1 MTLLLKLNA
10 TKSKLCMKTR
20 SKHNL
25 KIPIIVILAI
35 VLANVLSQQFYGRF
49 DLTKDKRYTLSKVA
63 IETIKN
69 VDSPIII
76 DVFLEGEFPSEFKRL
91 RNETKQILEEFKVH
105 NPNIIFNFFNPTQD
119 EENKDQIISQLTE
132 RGLQPYQINVKESG
146 KTSQTIIFPWALA
159 SYEDYSV
166 KIPLI
171 KNRLGDTQQ
180 DLVNN
185 SVQHLEYAF
194 ADAFKKLTQ
203 DKEKRIA
210 ILKGNGQL
218 DDVYIA
224 DFLQSVREYYF
235 IAPFTLDSVEQ
246 QPQKTLEQI
255 KSFDL
260 VISAKPSLAFTE
272 EEKLVL
278 DQHLMNG
285 GKSIWLTEGIVMDRD
300 SLYSENGSA
309 VAVIK
314 DLNLNDFFFKYG
326 VRINPNIVLD
336 MYSSP
341 IPLAVGEG
349 NNMQVMPISWQYSPL
364 AASNPEHPITTNLDL
379 VKFDFTSEI
388 DTLKNNLKKTILLQ
402 SSPLSKLQGVPAMIS
417 LDVVT
422 AEPDR
427 TSFNKGPQNLA
438 VLIEGSFTSVYNNRL
453 LPFDLS
459 NYKNVSEPTKMLVI
473 SDGDVIKNE
482 VIRNKPQDLSFDRSS
497 NQLVGNKELLLNAVN
512 YMLQDDGLVELRSKQ
527 IAIAFLDPEKIGPEK
542 TKWQII
548 TVALPLLILT
558 IFTLLYSNIRK
569 RQYT

>member
-1 MTLLLKLNA
+1 MS
-10 TKSKLCMKTR
+10 KS
-20 SKHNL
+20 NL
-25 KIPIIVILAI
+25 KIPIIVILVIIAF
-35 VLANVLSQQFYGRF
+35 NVVNQQFYGRF
-49 DLTKDKRYTLSKVA
+49 DLTKDQRYTLSKTA
-63 IETIKN
+63 IETIQTI
-69 VDSPIII
+69 DSPIII
-76 DVFLEGEFPSEFKRL
+76 DVFLEGVFPSEFKRL
-91 RNETKQILEEFKVH
+91 RNETEQILEEFKVH
-105 NPNIIFNFFNPTQD
+105 NPNIVFNFFNPTQD
-119 EENKDQIISQLTE
+119 EANKEEIISQLTE

-235 IAPFTLDSVEQ
+235 IAPFTLDSVAN
-246 QPQKTLEQI
+246 QPQKTLEQL

-260 VISAKPSLAFTE
+260 VISAKPSQAFTE

-285 GKSIWLTEGIVMDRD
+285 GKSIWLTEGIIMDRD
-300 SLYSENGSA
+300 SLYSESGSA

-336 MYSSP
+336 LYSAP

-349 NNMQVMPISWQYSPL
+349 NNVQVMPISWQYSPL

-379 VKFDFTSEI
+379 VKFDFTSQI
-388 DTLKNNLKKTILLQ
+388 DTLKNNLRKTVLLQ
-402 SSPLSKLQGVPAMIS
+402 SSPLSKLQGVPVMIS
-417 LDVVT
+417 LDIVT

-427 TSFNKGPQNLA
+427 ASFNKGPQNLA
-438 VLIEGSFTSVYNNRL
+438 VLIEGSFTSVYNNRV
-453 LPFDLS
+453 LPFNIPD
-459 NYKNVSEPTKMLVI
+459 YKSTSTNTKMMVI

-482 VIRNKPQDLSFDRSS
+482 VSRNKPQDLGFDRSS
-497 NQLVGNKELLLNAVN
+497 NQPVGNKELLLNAVN
-512 YMLQDDGLVELRSKQ
+512 YMLQDNGLVELRGKQ
-527 IAIAFLDPEKIGPEK
+527 VAIAFLDPERIEPEK
-542 TKWQII
+542 TKWQIV
-548 TVALPLLILT
+548 TVVLPLLILGV
-558 IFTLLYSNIRK
+558 FALLFGFIRK

>member
-1 MTLLLKLNA
+1 MS
-10 TKSKLCMKTR
+10 KSKF
-20 SKHNL
+20 
-25 KIPIIVILAI
+25 KIPIIVIILVVI
-35 VLANVLSQQFYGRF
+35 ANIASQQFYGRF
-49 DLTKDKRYTLSKVA
+49 DLTKDKRYTLSDAA
-63 IETIKN
+63 IETVVN

-76 DVFLEGEFPSEFKRL
+76 DVFLEGEFPAEFKRL
-91 RNETKQILEEFKVH
+91 RNETKQLLEEFKFH
-105 NPNIIFNFFNPTQD
+105 NPNIIFNFFNPTKD

-159 SYEDYSV
+159 SYEEYSV

-210 ILKGNGQL
+210 VLKGNGQL
-218 DDVYIA
+218 EDIYIA

-235 IAPFTLDSVEQ
+235 IAPFTLDSVAQ
-246 QPQKTLEQI
+246 QSQKTLEQL

-260 VISAKPSLAFTE
+260 VISAKPSEAFTE

-278 DQHLMNG
+278 DQHLMSG
-285 GKSIWLTEGIVMDRD
+285 GKSIWLTEGVIMDRD
-300 SLYSENGSA
+300 SLYSESGSA

-341 IPLAVGEG
+341 IPLAIGEG
-349 NNMQVMPISWQYSPL
+349 NNMQVMPITWQYSPL
-364 AASNPEHPITTNLDL
+364 AASNPEHPITTNLNL
-379 VKFDFTSEI
+379 VKFDFASQI
-388 DTLKNNLKKTILLQ
+388 DTLKNNLNQTVLLQ

-417 LDVVT
+417 LDMVT
-422 AEPDR
+422 AEPDKA
-427 TSFNKGPQNLA
+427 SFNNGPQNLA
-438 VLIEGSFTSVYNNRL
+438 VLIEGKFTSVYNNRV
-453 LPFDLS
+453 LPFELT
-459 NYKNVSEPTKMLVI
+459 NFKGTGKNSKMLVI
-473 SDGDVIKNE
+473 ADGDVIKND
-482 VIRNKPQDLSFDRSS
+482 VLRNQPQDLGFDRSG
-497 NQLVGNKELLLNAVN
+497 NQPVGNKEFLLNAIN
-512 YMLQDDGLVELRSKQ
+512 YMLQDDGLVKLRSKEV
-527 IAIAFLDPEKIGPEK
+527 AIAFLDPERIAPEK
-542 TKWQII
+542 TKWQVIA
-548 TVALPLLILT
+548 VGLPLVILGV
-558 IFTLLYSNIRK
+558 FSLVFGYIRK
-569 RQYT
+569 QQYT

>member
-1 MTLLLKLNA
+1 MS
-10 TKSKLCMKTR
+10 KS
-20 SKHNL
+20 NL
-25 KIPIIVILAI
+25 KIPIIVILVIIAF
-35 VLANVLSQQFYGRF
+35 NVVNQQFYGRF
-49 DLTKDKRYTLSKVA
+49 DLTKDQRYTLSKTA
-63 IETIKN
+63 IETIQTI
-69 VDSPIII
+69 DSPIII

-91 RNETKQILEEFKVH
+91 RNETEQILEEFKVH
-105 NPNIIFNFFNPTQD
+105 NPNIVFNFFNPTQD
-119 EENKDQIISQLTE
+119 EANKEEIISQLTE

-146 KTSQTIIFPWALA
+146 KTSHTIIFPWALA

-235 IAPFTLDSVEQ
+235 IAPFTLDSVAN
-246 QPQKTLEQI
+246 QPQKTLEQL

-260 VISAKPSLAFTE
+260 VISAKPSQAFTE

-285 GKSIWLTEGIVMDRD
+285 GKSIWLTEGIIMDRD
-300 SLYSENGSA
+300 SLYSESGSA

-336 MYSSP
+336 LYSAP

-349 NNMQVMPISWQYSPL
+349 NNVQVMPISWQYSPL

-379 VKFDFTSEI
+379 VKFDFTSQI
-388 DTLKNNLKKTILLQ
+388 DTLKNNLRKTVLLQ
-402 SSPLSKLQGVPAMIS
+402 SSPLSKLQGVPVMIS
-417 LDVVT
+417 LDIVT

-427 TSFNKGPQNLA
+427 ASFNKGPQNLA
-438 VLIEGSFTSVYNNRL
+438 VLIEGSFTSVYNNRV
-453 LPFDLS
+453 LPFNIPD
-459 NYKNVSEPTKMLVI
+459 YKSTSTNTKMMVI

-482 VIRNKPQDLSFDRSS
+482 VSRNKPQDLGFDRSS
-497 NQLVGNKELLLNAVN
+497 NQPVGNKELLLNAVN
-512 YMLQDDGLVELRSKQ
+512 YMLQDDGLVELRGKQ
-527 IAIAFLDPEKIGPEK
+527 VAIAFLDPERIEPEK
-542 TKWQII
+542 TKWQIV
-548 TVALPLLILT
+548 TVVLPLLILGV
-558 IFTLLYSNIRK
+558 FALLFGFIRK

>member
-1 MTLLLKLNA
+1 MSN
-10 TKSKLCMKTR
+10 SKF
-20 SKHNL
+20 
-25 KIPIIVILAI
+25 KIPVIVIILVVIANI
-35 VLANVLSQQFYGRF
+35 VSQQFYGRF
-49 DLTKDKRYTLSKVA
+49 DLTKDKRYTLSDAA
-63 IETIKN
+63 IETVVN

-91 RNETKQILEEFKVH
+91 RNETQQLLEEFKVH
-105 NPNIIFNFFNPTQD
+105 NPNIIFNFFNPTKD
-119 EENKDQIISQLTE
+119 ETNKEEIISQLTE

-210 ILKGNGQL
+210 VLKGNGQL
-218 DDVYIA
+218 EDIYIA

-235 IAPFTLDSVEQ
+235 IAPFTLDSVAQ
-246 QPQKTLEQI
+246 QPQKTLEQL

-260 VISAKPSLAFTE
+260 VISAKPSESFSE

-278 DQHLMNG
+278 DQHLMSG
-285 GKSIWLTEGIVMDRD
+285 GKSIWLTEGVIMDRD
-300 SLYSENGSA
+300 SLYSESGSA

-326 VRINPNIVLD
+326 IRINPNIVLD

-349 NNMQVMPISWQYSPL
+349 NNMQLMPITWQYSPL
-364 AASNPEHPITTNLDL
+364 AASNPEHPITTNLNL
-379 VKFDFTSEI
+379 VKFDFASQI
-388 DTLKNNLKKTILLQ
+388 DTLKNNLNKTVLLQ

-417 LDVVT
+417 LDIVT
-422 AEPDR
+422 AEPDK

-438 VLIEGSFTSVYNNRL
+438 VLIEGEFTSVYNNRV
-453 LPFDLS
+453 LPFELTNFKS
-459 NYKNVSEPTKMLVI
+459 TGNNSKMLVI
-473 SDGDVIKNE
+473 SDGDVIKND
-482 VIRNKPQDLSFDRSS
+482 VLRKQPQDLGFDRSG
-497 NQLVGNKELLLNAVN
+497 NQPVGNKEFLLNAVN
-512 YMLQDDGLVELRSKQ
+512 YMLQDDGLVKLRSKEV
-527 IAIAFLDPEKIGPEK
+527 AIAFLDPEKIAPEK
-542 TKWQII
+542 TKWQVIA
-548 TVALPLLILT
+548 VALPLLILAV
-558 IFTLLYSNIRK
+558 FSLVFGYLRK
-569 RQYT
+569 QQYT

>member
-1 MTLLLKLNA
+1 MSN
-10 TKSKLCMKTR
+10 SKF
-20 SKHNL
+20 
-25 KIPIIVILAI
+25 KIPVIVIILVVIANI
-35 VLANVLSQQFYGRF
+35 VSQQFYGRF
-49 DLTKDKRYTLSKVA
+49 DLTKDKRYTLSDAA
-63 IETIKN
+63 IETVVN

-91 RNETKQILEEFKVH
+91 RNETQQLLEEFKVH
-105 NPNIIFNFFNPTQD
+105 NPNIIFNFFNPTKD
-119 EENKDQIISQLTE
+119 ETNKEEIISQLTE

-210 ILKGNGQL
+210 VLKGNGQL
-218 DDVYIA
+218 EDIYIA

-235 IAPFTLDSVEQ
+235 IAPFTLDSVAQ
-246 QPQKTLEQI
+246 QPQKTLEQL

-260 VISAKPSLAFTE
+260 VISAKPSESFSE

-278 DQHLMNG
+278 DQHLMSG
-285 GKSIWLTEGIVMDRD
+285 GKSIWLTEGVIMDRD
-300 SLYSENGSA
+300 SLYSESGSA

-326 VRINPNIVLD
+326 IRINPNIVLD

-349 NNMQVMPISWQYSPL
+349 NNMQVMPITWQYSPL
-364 AASNPEHPITTNLDL
+364 AASNPEHPITTNLNL
-379 VKFDFTSEI
+379 VKFDFASQI
-388 DTLKNNLKKTILLQ
+388 DTLKNNLNKTVLLQ

-417 LDVVT
+417 LDIVT
-422 AEPDR
+422 AEPDK

-438 VLIEGSFTSVYNNRL
+438 VLIEGEFTSVYNNRV
-453 LPFDLS
+453 LPFELTNFKS
-459 NYKNVSEPTKMLVI
+459 TGNNSKMLVI
-473 SDGDVIKNE
+473 SDGDVIKND
-482 VIRNKPQDLSFDRSS
+482 VLRKQPQDLGFDRSG
-497 NQLVGNKELLLNAVN
+497 NQPVGNKEFLLNAVN
-512 YMLQDDGLVELRSKQ
+512 YMLQDDGLVKLRSKEV
-527 IAIAFLDPEKIGPEK
+527 AIAFLDPEKIAPEK
-542 TKWQII
+542 TKWQVIA
-548 TVALPLLILT
+548 VALPLLILAV
-558 IFTLLYSNIRK
+558 FSLVFGYLRK
-569 RQYT
+569 QQYT

>member
-1 MTLLLKLNA
+1 MS
-10 TKSKLCMKTR
+10 KS
-20 SKHNL
+20 NL
-25 KIPIIVILAI
+25 KIPIIVILVIIAF
-35 VLANVLSQQFYGRF
+35 NVVNQQFYGRF
-49 DLTKDKRYTLSKVA
+49 DLTKDQRYTLSKTA
-63 IETIKN
+63 IETIQTI
-69 VDSPIII
+69 DSPIII
-76 DVFLEGEFPSEFKRL
+76 DVFLEGVFPSEFKRL
-91 RNETKQILEEFKVH
+91 RNETEQILEEFKVH
-105 NPNIIFNFFNPTQD
+105 NPNIVFNFFNPTQD
-119 EENKDQIISQLTE
+119 EANKEEIISQLTE

-146 KTSQTIIFPWALA
+146 KTSHTIIFPWALA

-235 IAPFTLDSVEQ
+235 IAPFTLDSVAN
-246 QPQKTLEQI
+246 QPQKTLEQL

-260 VISAKPSLAFTE
+260 VISAKPSQAFTE

-285 GKSIWLTEGIVMDRD
+285 GKSIWLTEGIIMDRD
-300 SLYSENGSA
+300 SLYSESGSA

-336 MYSSP
+336 LYSAP

-349 NNMQVMPISWQYSPL
+349 NNVQVMPISWQYSPL

-379 VKFDFTSEI
+379 VKFDFTSQI
-388 DTLKNNLKKTILLQ
+388 DTLKNNLRKTVLLQ
-402 SSPLSKLQGVPAMIS
+402 SSPLSKLQGVPVMIS
-417 LDVVT
+417 LDIVT

-427 TSFNKGPQNLA
+427 ASFNKGPQNLA
-438 VLIEGSFTSVYNNRL
+438 VLIEGSFTSVYNNRV
-453 LPFDLS
+453 LPFNIPD
-459 NYKNVSEPTKMLVI
+459 YKSTSTNTKMMVI

-482 VIRNKPQDLSFDRSS
+482 VSRNKPQDLGFDRSS
-497 NQLVGNKELLLNAVN
+497 NQPVGNKELLLNAVN
-512 YMLQDDGLVELRSKQ
+512 YMLQDDGLVELRGKQ
-527 IAIAFLDPEKIGPEK
+527 VAIAFLDPERIEPEK
-542 TKWQII
+542 TKWQIV
-548 TVALPLLILT
+548 TVVLPLLILGV
-558 IFTLLYSNIRK
+558 FALLFGFIRK

>member
-1 MTLLLKLNA
+1 MS
-10 TKSKLCMKTR
+10 KS
-20 SKHNL
+20 NL
-25 KIPIIVILAI
+25 KIPIIVILVIIAF
-35 VLANVLSQQFYGRF
+35 NVVNQQFYGRF
-49 DLTKDKRYTLSKVA
+49 DLTKDQRYTLSKTA
-63 IETIKN
+63 IETIQTI
-69 VDSPIII
+69 DSPIII

-91 RNETKQILEEFKVH
+91 RNETEQILEEFKVH
-105 NPNIIFNFFNPTQD
+105 NPNIVFNFFNPTQD
-119 EENKDQIISQLTE
+119 EANKEEIISQLTE

-235 IAPFTLDSVEQ
+235 IAPFTLDNVAN
-246 QPQKTLEQI
+246 QPQKTLEQL

-260 VISAKPSLAFTE
+260 VISAKPSQAFTE

-285 GKSIWLTEGIVMDRD
+285 GKSIWLTEGIIMDRD
-300 SLYSENGSA
+300 SLYSESGSA

-336 MYSSP
+336 LYSAP

-349 NNMQVMPISWQYSPL
+349 NNVQVMPISWQYSPL

-379 VKFDFTSEI
+379 VKFDFTSQI
-388 DTLKNNLKKTILLQ
+388 DTLKNNLRKTVLLQ
-402 SSPLSKLQGVPAMIS
+402 SSPLSKLQGVPVMIS
-417 LDVVT
+417 LDIVT

-427 TSFNKGPQNLA
+427 ASFNKGPQNLA
-438 VLIEGSFTSVYNNRL
+438 VLIEGSFTSVYNNRV
-453 LPFDLS
+453 LPFNIPD
-459 NYKNVSEPTKMLVI
+459 YKSTSTNTKMMVI

-482 VIRNKPQDLSFDRSS
+482 VSRNKPQDLGFDRSS
-497 NQLVGNKELLLNAVN
+497 NQPVGNKELLLNAVN
-512 YMLQDDGLVELRSKQ
+512 YMLQDDGLVELRGKQ
-527 IAIAFLDPEKIGPEK
+527 VAIAFLDPERIEPEK
-542 TKWQII
+542 TKWQIV
-548 TVALPLLILT
+548 TVVLPLLILGV
-558 IFTLLYSNIRK
+558 FALLFGFIRK

>member
-1 MTLLLKLNA
+1 MS
-10 TKSKLCMKTR
+10 KS
-20 SKHNL
+20 NL
-25 KIPIIVILAI
+25 KIPIILILVIIALNI
-35 VLANVLSQQFYGRF
+35 ANQQFYGRF
-49 DLTKDKRYTLSKVA
+49 DLTKDQRYTLSKTA
-63 IETIKN
+63 IETIETI
-69 VDSPIII
+69 DSPIII
-76 DVFLEGEFPSEFKRL
+76 DVFLDGEFPSEFKRL

-105 NPNIIFNFFNPTQD
+105 NPNIVFNFFNPTQD
-119 EENKDQIISQLTE
+119 EANKEEIISQLTK

-218 DDVYIA
+218 DDLYIA
-224 DFLQSVREYYF
+224 DFLQSVREYYY
-235 IAPFTLDSVEQ
+235 IAPFTLDSVAN
-246 QPQKTLEQI
+246 QPQKTLEQL

-260 VISAKPSLAFTE
+260 VISAKPSQAFTE
-272 EEKLVL
+272 QEKLVL

-285 GKSIWLTEGIVMDRD
+285 GKSIWLLEGIVMDRD
-300 SLYSENGSA
+300 SLYSESGSA
-309 VAVIK
+309 VAIIK

-326 VRINPNIVLD
+326 VRINPTIVLD
-336 MYSSP
+336 LYSAP

-349 NNMQVMPISWQYSPL
+349 NNVQVMPISWQYSPL
-364 AASNPEHPITTNLDL
+364 AASNPEHPITTNLNL
-379 VKFDFTSEI
+379 VKFDFASQI
-388 DTLKNNLKKTILLQ
+388 DTLKNNLKKTVLLQ

-417 LDVVT
+417 LDMVT

-427 TSFNKGPQNLA
+427 ASFNKGPQNLA
-438 VLIEGSFTSVYNNRL
+438 VLIEGAFTSVYNNRV
-453 LPFDLS
+453 LPFNIPD
-459 NYKNVSEPTKMLVI
+459 YKSTSTNTKMMVI

-482 VIRNKPQDLSFDRSS
+482 VSRNKPQDLGFDRFI
-497 NQLVGNKELLLNAVN
+497 NQPVGNKELLLNAVN
-512 YMLQDDGLVELRSKQ
+512 YMLQDNGLVELRGKQ
-527 IAIAFLDPEKIGPEK
+527 VAISFLDPERIEPEK
-542 TKWQII
+542 TNWQIV
-548 TVALPLLILT
+548 TVVLPLLILGVFA
-558 IFTLLYSNIRK
+558 ILFGYVRK

>member
-1 MTLLLKLNA
+1 MS
-10 TKSKLCMKTR
+10 KS
-20 SKHNL
+20 NL
-25 KIPIIVILAI
+25 KIPIIVILVIIAF
-35 VLANVLSQQFYGRF
+35 NVVNQQFYGRF
-49 DLTKDKRYTLSKVA
+49 DLTKDQRYTLSKTA
-63 IETIKN
+63 IETIQTI
-69 VDSPIII
+69 DSPIII

-91 RNETKQILEEFKVH
+91 RNETEQILEEFKVH
-105 NPNIIFNFFNPTQD
+105 NPNIVFNFFNPTQD
-119 EENKDQIISQLTE
+119 EANKEEIISQLTE

-235 IAPFTLDSVEQ
+235 IAPFTLDSVAN
-246 QPQKTLEQI
+246 QPQKTLEQL

-260 VISAKPSLAFTE
+260 VISAKPSQAFTE

-285 GKSIWLTEGIVMDRD
+285 GKSIWLTEGIIMDRD
-300 SLYSENGSA
+300 SLYSESGSA

-336 MYSSP
+336 LYSAP

-349 NNMQVMPISWQYSPL
+349 NNVQVMPISWQYSPL

-379 VKFDFTSEI
+379 VKFDFTSQI
-388 DTLKNNLKKTILLQ
+388 DTLKNNLRKTVLLQ
-402 SSPLSKLQGVPAMIS
+402 SSPLSKLQGVPVMIS
-417 LDVVT
+417 LDIVT

-427 TSFNKGPQNLA
+427 ASFNKGPQNLA
-438 VLIEGSFTSVYNNRL
+438 VLIEGSFTSVYNNRV
-453 LPFDLS
+453 LPFNIPD
-459 NYKNVSEPTKMLVI
+459 YKSTSTNTKMMVI

-482 VIRNKPQDLSFDRSS
+482 VSRNKPQDLGFDRSS
-497 NQLVGNKELLLNAVN
+497 NQPVGNKELLLNAVN
-512 YMLQDDGLVELRSKQ
+512 YMLQDDGLVELRGKQ
-527 IAIAFLDPEKIGPEK
+527 VAIAFLDPERIEPEK
-542 TKWQII
+542 TKWQIV
-548 TVALPLLILT
+548 TVVLPLLILGV
-558 IFTLLYSNIRK
+558 FALLFGFIRK

>member
-1 MTLLLKLNA
+1 MS
-10 TKSKLCMKTR
+10 KSKL
-20 SKHNL
+20 
-25 KIPIIVILAI
+25 KIPVII
-35 VLANVLSQQFYGRF
+35 VLALVLINFVGQQIYGRF
-49 DLTKDKRYTLSKVA
+49 DLTKDKRYTLSQSA
-63 IETIKN
+63 IETIAD

-76 DVFLEGEFPSEFKRL
+76 DVFLEGDFPSEFKRL
-91 RNETKQILEEFKVH
+91 RNETQQILEEFKVH
-105 NPNIIFNFFNPTQD
+105 NPNIIFNFFNPTKD

-159 SYEDYSV
+159 SFEDYSV

-171 KNRLGDTQQ
+171 KNRMGDTQQ

-203 DKEKRIA
+203 TKEKKIA
-210 ILKGNGQL
+210 VLKGNGQL
-218 DDVYIA
+218 DDVYMA
-224 DFLQSVREYYF
+224 DFLQSIREYYF
-235 IAPFTLDSVEQ
+235 IAPFTLDSVAQ
-246 QPQKTLEQI
+246 QPQKTLEQL

-260 VISAKPSLAFTE
+260 VISAKPSQAFSE

-300 SLYSENGSA
+300 SLYSESGSA

-349 NNMQVMPISWQYSPL
+349 NDMQVMPISWQYSPL
-364 AASNPEHPITTNLDL
+364 AASNPEHPITTNLNL
-379 VKFDFTSEI
+379 VKFDFASQI
-388 DTLKNNLKKTILLQ
+388 DTLKNNLTKTVLLQ

-417 LDVVT
+417 LDMVT

-427 TSFNKGPQNLA
+427 AAFNKGPQNLS
-438 VLIEGSFTSVYNNRL
+438 VLIEGEFTSVYNNRL
-453 LPFDLS
+453 LPFNLS
-459 NYKNVSEPTKMLVI
+459 EFKSSSTNTKMLVI
-473 SDGDVIKNE
+473 ADGDVIKND
-482 VIRNKPQDLSFDRSS
+482 VLRNQPQDLGFDRSS
-497 NQLVGNKELLLNAVN
+497 NQPIGNKEFLLNAVN
-512 YMLQDDGLVELRSKQ
+512 YLMQDDGLVKLRSKEV
-527 IAIAFLDPEKIGPEK
+527 AIAFLDPEKIAPQK
-542 TKWQII
+542 SKWQLI
-548 TVALPLLILT
+548 TLALPLGFLAL
-558 IFTLLYSNIRK
+558 FGFLFGYFRK
-569 RQYT
+569 RQNT

>member
-1 MTLLLKLNA
+1 MS
-10 TKSKLCMKTR
+10 KSKF
-20 SKHNL
+20 
-25 KIPIIVILAI
+25 KILVIIIAL
-35 VLANVLSQQFYGRF
+35 VLLNVVSQQFYGRF
-49 DLTKDKRYTLSKVA
+49 DLTKDKRYTLTDTA
-63 IETIKN
+63 IETVIN

-91 RNETKQILEEFKVH
+91 RNETKQLLEEFKVH
-105 NPNIIFNFFNPTQD
+105 NPNIIYNFFNPTKD
-119 EENKDQIISQLTE
+119 EENKEQIISQLTE

-159 SYEDYSV
+159 SFEDYSV

-180 DLVNN
+180 DLVTN

-210 ILKGNGQL
+210 VLKGNGQL

-224 DFLQSVREYYF
+224 DFLQSIREYYF
-235 IAPFTLDSVEQ
+235 IAPFTLDSVAQ
-246 QPQKTLEQI
+246 QPQKTLEQL

-260 VISAKPSLAFTE
+260 LISAKPSELFTE

-278 DQHLMNG
+278 DQHLMHG

-300 SLYSENGSA
+300 SLYSESGSA
-309 VAVIK
+309 VAFIK

-349 NNMQVMPISWQYSPL
+349 NNMQVMPITWQYSPL
-364 AASNPEHPITTNLDL
+364 AASNPEHPVTSNLNL
-379 VKFDFTSEI
+379 VKFDFASQI
-388 DTLKNNLKKTILLQ
+388 DTLKNNLDKTVLLQ

-422 AEPDR
+422 AEPDKA
-427 TSFNKGPQNLA
+427 SFNKGPQNLA
-438 VLIEGSFTSVYNNRL
+438 VLIEGEFTSVYNNRV
-453 LPFDLS
+453 LPF
-459 NYKNVSEPTKMLVI
+459 NVSDFKNKSSASKMLII
-473 SDGDVIKNE
+473 SDGDVIKND
-482 VIRNKPQDLSFDRSS
+482 VLRNTPQDLGFDRSG
-497 NQLVGNKELLLNAVN
+497 NQPIGNKEFLLNAVN
-512 YMLQDDGLVELRSKQ
+512 YMLQDNGLVKLRSKEV
-527 IAIAFLDPEKIGPEK
+527 AIAFLDPERIAPEK
-542 TKWQII
+542 TKWQVIA
-548 TVALPLLILT
+548 VALPLVILAV
-558 IFTLLYSNIRK
+558 FGLVFGYFRK
-569 RQYT
+569 QQYT

>member
-1 MTLLLKLNA
+1 MS
-10 TKSKLCMKTR
+10 KS
-20 SKHNL
+20 NL
-25 KIPIIVILAI
+25 KISIIVILVIIAF
-35 VLANVLSQQFYGRF
+35 NVVNQQFYGRF
-49 DLTKDKRYTLSKVA
+49 DLTKDQRYTLSKTA
-63 IETIKN
+63 IETIESI
-69 VDSPIII
+69 DSPIII

-91 RNETKQILEEFKVH
+91 RNETEQILEEFKIH
-105 NPNIIFNFFNPTQD
+105 NPNIVFNFFNPTQD
-119 EENKDQIISQLTE
+119 EANKEEIISQLTE

-235 IAPFTLDSVEQ
+235 IAPFTLDSVTN
-246 QPQKTLEQI
+246 QPQKTLEQL

-260 VISAKPSLAFTE
+260 VISAKPSQAFTE

-285 GKSIWLTEGIVMDRD
+285 GKSIWLTEGILMDRD
-300 SLYSENGSA
+300 SLYSESGSA

-336 MYSSP
+336 LYSAP

-349 NNMQVMPISWQYSPL
+349 NNVQVMPISWQYSPL

-379 VKFDFTSEI
+379 VKFDFASQI
-388 DTLKNNLKKTILLQ
+388 DTLKNNLRKTVLLQ

-417 LDVVT
+417 LDIVT

-427 TSFNKGPQNLA
+427 ASFNKGPQNLA
-438 VLIEGSFTSVYNNRL
+438 VLIEGSFTSVYNNRV
-453 LPFDLS
+453 LPFNIPD
-459 NYKNVSEPTKMLVI
+459 YKSVSANTKMLVI

-482 VIRNKPQDLSFDRSS
+482 VSRNKPQDLGFDRSS
-497 NQLVGNKELLLNAVN
+497 NQPVGNKELLLNAVN
-512 YMLQDDGLVELRSKQ
+512 FMLQDDGLIELRGKQ
-527 IAIAFLDPEKIGPEK
+527 VGIAFLDPERIEPEK
-542 TKWQII
+542 TKWQIV
-548 TVALPLLILT
+548 TVVLPLMILGV
-558 IFTLLYSNIRK
+558 FALLFGYIRK

>member
-1 MTLLLKLNA
+1 MS
-10 TKSKLCMKTR
+10 KSKF
-20 SKHNL
+20 
-25 KIPIIVILAI
+25 KIPVIIIAL
-35 VLANVLSQQFYGRF
+35 VLLNVVSQQFYGRF
-49 DLTKDKRYTLSKVA
+49 DLTKDKRYTLTETA
-63 IETIKN
+63 IETVIN

-91 RNETKQILEEFKVH
+91 RNETKQLLEEFKVH
-105 NPNIIFNFFNPTQD
+105 NPNIIYNFFNPTKD
-119 EENKDQIISQLTE
+119 EENKEQIISQLTE

-159 SYEDYSV
+159 SFEDYSV

-180 DLVNN
+180 DLVTN

-210 ILKGNGQL
+210 VLKGNGQL

-224 DFLQSVREYYF
+224 DFLQSIREYYF
-235 IAPFTLDSVEQ
+235 IAPFTLDSVAQ
-246 QPQKTLEQI
+246 QPQKTLEQL

-260 VISAKPSLAFTE
+260 LISAKPSELFTE

-278 DQHLMNG
+278 DQHLMHG

-300 SLYSENGSA
+300 SLYSESGSA

-349 NNMQVMPISWQYSPL
+349 NNMQVMPITWQYSPL
-364 AASNPEHPITTNLDL
+364 AASNPEHPVTSNLNL
-379 VKFDFTSEI
+379 VKFDFASQI
-388 DTLKNNLKKTILLQ
+388 DTLKNNLDKTVLLQ

-422 AEPDR
+422 AEPDKA
-427 TSFNKGPQNLA
+427 SFNKGPQNLA
-438 VLIEGSFTSVYNNRL
+438 VLIEGEFTSVYNNRV
-453 LPFDLS
+453 LPF
-459 NYKNVSEPTKMLVI
+459 NVSDFKNKSSASKMLII
-473 SDGDVIKNE
+473 SDGDVIKND
-482 VIRNKPQDLSFDRSS
+482 VLRNTPQDLGFDRSG
-497 NQLVGNKELLLNAVN
+497 NQPIGNKEFLLNAVN
-512 YMLQDDGLVELRSKQ
+512 YMLQDNGLVKLRSKEV
-527 IAIAFLDPEKIGPEK
+527 AIAFLDPERIAPEK
-542 TKWQII
+542 TKWQVIA
-548 TVALPLLILT
+548 VALPLVILAV
-558 IFTLLYSNIRK
+558 FGLVFGYFRK
-569 RQYT
+569 QQYT

>member
-1 MTLLLKLNA
+1 M
-10 TKSKLCMKTR
+10 
-20 SKHNL
+20 
-25 KIPIIVILAI
+25 
-35 VLANVLSQQFYGRF
+35 
-49 DLTKDKRYTLSKVA
+49 
-63 IETIKN
+63 
-69 VDSPIII
+69 
-76 DVFLEGEFPSEFKRL
+76 
-91 RNETKQILEEFKVH
+91 
-105 NPNIIFNFFNPTQD
+105 
-119 EENKDQIISQLTE
+119 
-132 RGLQPYQINVKESG
+132 
-146 KTSQTIIFPWALA
+146 A

-235 IAPFTLDSVEQ
+235 IAPFTLDSVAQ
-246 QPQKTLEQI
+246 QPQKTLEQL

-497 NQLVGNKELLLNAVN
+497 NQRVGNKELLLNAVN

-542 TKWQII
+542 TKWQVI

-558 IFTLLYSNIRK
+558 IFTLLY
-569 RQYT
+569 

>member
-1 MTLLLKLNA
+1 MS
-10 TKSKLCMKTR
+10 KS
-20 SKHNL
+20 NL
-25 KIPIIVILAI
+25 KIPIILILVIIALNI
-35 VLANVLSQQFYGRF
+35 ANQQFYGRF
-49 DLTKDKRYTLSKVA
+49 DLTKDQRYTLSKTA
-63 IETIKN
+63 IETIETI
-69 VDSPIII
+69 DSPIII
-76 DVFLEGEFPSEFKRL
+76 DVFLDGEFPSEFKRL

-105 NPNIIFNFFNPTQD
+105 NPNIVFNFFNPTQD
-119 EENKDQIISQLTE
+119 EANKEEIISQLTK

-218 DDVYIA
+218 DDLYIA
-224 DFLQSVREYYF
+224 DFLQSVREYYY
-235 IAPFTLDSVEQ
+235 IAPFTLDSVAN
-246 QPQKTLEQI
+246 QPQKTLEQL

-260 VISAKPSLAFTE
+260 VISAKPSQAFTE
-272 EEKLVL
+272 QEKLVL

-285 GKSIWLTEGIVMDRD
+285 GKSIWLLEGIVMDRD
-300 SLYSENGSA
+300 SLYSESGSA
-309 VAVIK
+309 VAIIK

-326 VRINPNIVLD
+326 VRINPTIVLD
-336 MYSSP
+336 LYSAP

-349 NNMQVMPISWQYSPL
+349 NNVQVMPISWQYSPL
-364 AASNPEHPITTNLDL
+364 AASNPEHPITTNLNL
-379 VKFDFTSEI
+379 VKFDFASQI
-388 DTLKNNLKKTILLQ
+388 DTLKNNLKKTVLLQ

-417 LDVVT
+417 LDMVT

-427 TSFNKGPQNLA
+427 ASFNKGPQNLA
-438 VLIEGSFTSVYNNRL
+438 VLIEGAFTSVYNNRV
-453 LPFDLS
+453 LPFNIPD
-459 NYKNVSEPTKMLVI
+459 YKSTSTNTKMMVI

-482 VIRNKPQDLSFDRSS
+482 VSRNKPQDLGFDRFI
-497 NQLVGNKELLLNAVN
+497 NQPVGNKELLLNAVN
-512 YMLQDDGLVELRSKQ
+512 YMLQDNGLVELRGKQ
-527 IAIAFLDPEKIGPEK
+527 VAISFLDPERIEPEK
-542 TKWQII
+542 TNWQIV
-548 TVALPLLILT
+548 TVVLPLLILGVFA
-558 IFTLLYSNIRK
+558 ILFGYVRK
-569 RQYT
+569 RHYT

>member
-1 MTLLLKLNA
+1 MS
-10 TKSKLCMKTR
+10 KS
-20 SKHNL
+20 NL
-25 KIPIIVILAI
+25 KIPIIVILVIIAF
-35 VLANVLSQQFYGRF
+35 NVVNQQFYGRF
-49 DLTKDKRYTLSKVA
+49 DLTKDQRYTLSKTA
-63 IETIKN
+63 IETIQTI
-69 VDSPIII
+69 DSPIII
-76 DVFLEGEFPSEFKRL
+76 DVFLEGVFPSEFKRL
-91 RNETKQILEEFKVH
+91 RNETEQILEEFKVH
-105 NPNIIFNFFNPTQD
+105 NPNIVFNFFNPTQD
-119 EENKDQIISQLTE
+119 EANKEEIISQLTE

-235 IAPFTLDSVEQ
+235 IAPFTLDSVAN
-246 QPQKTLEQI
+246 QPQKTLEQL

-260 VISAKPSLAFTE
+260 VISAKPSQAFTE

-285 GKSIWLTEGIVMDRD
+285 GKSIWLTEGIIMDRD
-300 SLYSENGSA
+300 SLYSESGSA

-336 MYSSP
+336 LYSAP

-349 NNMQVMPISWQYSPL
+349 NNVQVMPISWQYSPL

-379 VKFDFTSEI
+379 VKFDFTSQI
-388 DTLKNNLKKTILLQ
+388 DTLKNNLRKTVLLQ
-402 SSPLSKLQGVPAMIS
+402 SSPLSKLQGVPVMIS
-417 LDVVT
+417 LDIVT

-427 TSFNKGPQNLA
+427 ASFNKGPQNLA
-438 VLIEGSFTSVYNNRL
+438 VLIEGSFTSVYNNRV
-453 LPFDLS
+453 LPFNIPD
-459 NYKNVSEPTKMLVI
+459 YKSTSTNTKMMVI

-482 VIRNKPQDLSFDRSS
+482 VSRNKPQDLGFDRSS

-512 YMLQDDGLVELRSKQ
+512 YMLQDDGLVELRGKQ
-527 IAIAFLDPEKIGPEK
+527 VAIAFLDPERIEPEK
-542 TKWQII
+542 TKWQIV
-548 TVALPLLILT
+548 TVVLPLLILGV
-558 IFTLLYSNIRK
+558 FALLFGFIRK